1 MASLRDHMKSID
13 PLSRPEWMELNLPV
27 ADVAKWASTDNRFAT
42 NDGRFAYMGRVHY
55 HKLRSLISQLVNERK
70 YSYCTS
76 YEQVQSPS
84 HYNDIIGN
92 ILVVGPVGT
101 GKSHI
106 VAAAA
111 SDFTEE
117 FSRNWSV
124 GEIRRRVVAIMDCGL
139 LQQDRAFL
147 ILRDAL
153 FVAYADDE
161 ANLEKLRNYTTLEH
175 LATFCEATEAQ
186 LLWIFDQWQ
195 CIEGQTT
202 ENVVLKNI
210 LFRMCCHHCMVRVVS
225 ASCELVEKTFYAGQ
239 PPAKLFMWNE
249 GLEVQF
255 LFLFLFLKC

>member
-1 MASLRDHMKSID
+1 MKSTD
-13 PLSRPEWMELNLPV
+13 PLSRLEWMELNLPV

-55 HKLRSLISQLVNERK
+55 HKLRSLISQLVSERER
-70 YSYCTS
+70 SYCMK

-106 VAAAA
+106 LAAAV

-117 FSRNWSV
+117 FSRNSSL
-124 GEIRRRVVAIMDCGL
+124 GETRKRVVAIMDCGL
-139 LQQDRAFL
+139 LQQDRAFF

-153 FVAYADDE
+153 YVAYGDDE
-161 ANLEKLRNYTTLEH
+161 ASLKKLGNCTTLEH
-175 LATFCEATEAQ
+175 LAAFCEATEAQ
-186 LLWIFDQWQ
+186 LLWVFDQWQ
-195 CIEGQTT
+195 CIEGQTS
-202 ENVVLKNI
+202 ENLMLKNI
-210 LFRMCCHHCMVRVVS
+210 LFHMCCHHCVVRVAS

-239 PPAKLFMWNE
+239 PPAKLFMWDE
-249 GLEVQF
+249 GLEVSSF
-255 LFLFLFLKC
+255 SSLL